1 MEVAGGAG
9 GRVGRSAHT
18 PDRQPGCSQ
27 PNPARQG
34 SSALP
39 ARCPWLTALLVGC
52 AQVHEQLKGL
62 VHHPV
67 GPRRGAVHLVHHHHN
82 LRGPRHG

>member
-1 MEVAGGAG
+1 MPAMPLAYTTEKSDWEKDGGGRREGEGAVEVAGAAG
-9 GRVGRSAHT
+9 GWAGRSAHT

-39 ARCPWLTALLVGC
+39 ARCPSEAHRTARRLR
-52 AQVHEQLKGL
+52 
-62 VHHPV
+62 P
-67 GPRRGAVHLVHHHHN
+67 GP
-82 LRGPRHG
+82 